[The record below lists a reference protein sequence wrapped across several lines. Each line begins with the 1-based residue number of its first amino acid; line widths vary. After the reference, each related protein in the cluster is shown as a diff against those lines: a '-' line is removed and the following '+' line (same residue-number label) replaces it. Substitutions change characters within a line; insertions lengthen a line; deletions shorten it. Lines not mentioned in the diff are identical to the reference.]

1 MDLVNSLP
9 TWVIAAVAL
18 GFAFILWP
26 VTLLI
31 LATLLG
37 GPLGFLLAVIII
49 VIAYKKMPEREAHP

>member
-1 MDLVNSLP
+1 MSELD
-9 TWVIAAVAL
+9 WVIAAVAL

-49 VIAYKKMPEREAHP
+49 VIVFKKTSTTGDQT